1 MTMTPSEMLEAAMD
15 GSLDV
20 NALDKAE
27 TPEAKTEPQEQP
39 ADAGQTSDGDT
50 NPPSAAGSDD
60 PPAGQEPEGAPIA
73 SKSGHYTIPF
83 QRLADARSERDQWR
97 AKAEQLEQ
105 QLQTLAAKPQ
115 ANIEQAEQ
123 AAQARADAGQS
134 PTQADKNLQA
144 AKDAV
149 SQGVDPAVFG
159 DFSEEGIA
167 KGLTLVQQQFEA
179 RINQRLDAHMQAM
192 QEKLAAQLEP
202 LRQREQQSA
211 AHAHQSAILAAHPDA
226 VEVVESAQF
235 QKWRESLPSF
245 MRAGVS
251 RVLESGNTQEVIEVF
266 DSFKQAGGSKPTGKG
281 ADAQPVAPSGT
292 PANAP
297 RRVPASLSEVAG
309 AAPSDDTQ
317 QMLQMAGDPASL
329 LDRMSSMTPEQIE
342 ALMSRV

>member
-1 MTMTPSEMLEAAMD
+1 MTMTPSEMLEAALD
-15 GSLDV
+15 GTLDV
-20 NALDKAE
+20 DALDKAE
-27 TPEAKTEPQEQP
+27 TPQAKTEPQEQP
-39 ADAGQTSDGDT
+39 ADAGQTSDGEAK
-50 NPPSAAGSDD
+50 PPVVTGSDD

-167 KGLTLVQQQFEA
+167 KGLTLVQQQFEV

-235 QKWRESLPSF
+235 QQWHESLPSF
-245 MRAGVS
+245 MRAGVA

-266 DSFKQAGGSKPTGKG
+266 DSFKQAVGKPAGKG
-281 ADAQPVAPSGT
+281 ADAQPVVPSST

-309 AAPSDDTQ
+309 AAPSDETQ
-317 QMLQMAGDPASL
+317 QMLQMAGDPAGL
-329 LDRMSSMTPEQIE
+329 LDRMSSMSPEQIE